1 MGEGGAEVIDWRA
14 GEGWLWCCSLLLLLW
29 QGQGLFQTVGTGW
42 GGKGVPSPQ
51 KWSENGVD
59 EYKQTEIEEQ
69 KYRNIVLSGAFLLL
83 SKGIPPPIFL
93 DVVLPGSPG

>member
-42 GGKGVPSPQ
+42 GGKGVPSLQ

-83 SKGIPPPIFL
+83 SKGIPPPFF
-93 DVVLPGSPG
+93 

>member
-1 MGEGGAEVIDWRA
+1 MALV
-14 GEGWLWCCSLLLLLW
+14 LLLRLLLW
-29 QGQGLFQTVGTGW
+29 QGQGLFQTVGIGW

-69 KYRNIVLSGAFLLL
+69 KYRNIVLSRAFLML
-83 SKGIPPPIFL
+83 SKGIPPPSPFFEMWFYQ
-93 DVVLPGSPG
+93 VVQAD

>member
-83 SKGIPPPIFL
+83 SKGIPPPPFF
-93 DVVLPGSPG
+93 